1 MDVNIVRQFQPASNQ
16 TIKGNKCSGTKI
28 ASFYEENINNTSGA
42 FAYPLKSDDV
52 GAEQVFKR
60 QLGFVL

>member
-42 FAYPLKSDDV
+42 KKASDDV